1 MTGRRNMADKA
12 LAGRWSDTMD
22 ITAMS
27 SEAEGK
33 IITKMHGCP
42 VSLKQMNLQRNMK
55 RTGHD

>member
-1 MTGRRNMADKA
+1 MADKA